1 MATPAA
7 AQEEKDKDKKKLE
20 SITVTGNKRVE
31 KLEHVPL
38 AISVLTEEMIERNN
52 VRDIQDVINL
62 SPALSIT
69 YGTTP
74 ANNGINMRGI
84 GTTSIGIGVE
94 ADVAVIFDDI
104 PIGMQVKAFS
114 DLMDVQRISILKRP
128 PSTLFGKCAIAVAC

>member
-1 MATPAA
+1 LRHATPAV
-7 AQEEKDKDKKKLE
+7 AQEEKEKDKDNKRLE

-74 ANNGINMRGI
+74 ATQRHQHARHRHERRSASASRR
-84 GTTSIGIGVE
+84 TS
-94 ADVAVIFDDI
+94 
-104 PIGMQVKAFS
+104 
-114 DLMDVQRISILKRP
+114 R
-128 PSTLFGKCAIAVAC
+128 